1 MSSYKHWVRRAQTGD
16 DEARNDAFDHL
27 VRDFEGMVYSVA
39 YSRLSDSQLAED
51 AAQEAF
57 LTAYKRIAQLKDVSA
72 FPAWL
77 KRIALTHTDRLMRRQ
92 GPPAES
98 VEQQDHLASTEPTPE
113 AQLETS
119 ESRQRV
125 RLAVAALP
133 ETARDVTRDYY
144 LHGESQRE
152 ISERLD
158 IPLATVKKRLQ
169 YAREHLR
176 QMFSGF
182 SETLDRTIYGDPQP
196 PKQLQPVY
204 IHRRHIPRHLPDGSA
219 PTPPQSEDGASKRI
233 RL

>member
-1 MSSYKHWVRRAQTGD
+1 MSTYKHWVRRAQTGD
-16 DEARNDAFDHL
+16 NAARNDAFDHL
-27 VRDFEGMVYSVA
+27 VRDFEGMVYGVA

-57 LTAYKRIAQLKDVSA
+57 LTAYKRIAQLNDVGA

-92 GPPAES
+92 DPQTES
-98 VEQQDHLASTEPTPE
+98 VEQQDHLASAEPTPE
-113 AQLETS
+113 AQFEDM

-133 ETARDVTRDYY
+133 ESARDVTRDYY
-144 LHGESQRE
+144 LRGESQRE
-152 ISERLD
+152 ISERLN

-169 YAREHLR
+169 YARAQLR
-176 QMFSGF
+176 NMFSGF
-182 SETLDRTIYGDPQP
+182 SETFDRTIYGAPQP

-204 IHRRHIPRHLPDGSA
+204 IHRRNRRAVD
-219 PTPPQSEDGASKRI
+219 TDDR
-233 RL
+233 

>member
-1 MSSYKHWVRRAQTGD
+1 MSTYKDWVRRAQSGD
-16 DEARNDAFDHL
+16 NAARNDAFEHL
-27 VRDFEGMVYSVA
+27 VRDFRGMVYGIA
-39 YSRLSDSQLAED
+39 YSRLSDAQLAED

-113 AQLETS
+113 AQLETN

-133 ETARDVTRDYY
+133 ETARDVTHDYY
-144 LHGESQRE
+144 LLGESQRE

-169 YAREHLR
+169 YARAHLR
-176 QMFSGF
+176 NLLTGF
-182 SETLDRTIYGDPQP
+182 SETLDRTIYGEP
-196 PKQLQPVY
+196 PPSKEFQPVY
-204 IHRRHIPRHLPDGSA
+204 IYRRRRPGSK
-219 PTPPQSEDGASKRI
+219 E
-233 RL
+233 

>member
-1 MSSYKHWVRRAQTGD
+1 MSTYKDWVRRAQTGD
-16 DEARNDAFDHL
+16 DAARNDAFDHL

-57 LTAYKRIAQLKDVSA
+57 LTAYKRIAQLNDVSA

-92 GPPAES
+92 DPPTES
-98 VEQQDHLASTEPTPE
+98 VDQQDRLASTDPTPE
-113 AQLETS
+113 ARLEAM
-119 ESRQRV
+119 ELRQRV

-144 LHGESQRE
+144 LRGESQRE
-152 ISERLD
+152 ISERLN

-169 YAREHLR
+169 YAREQLR
-176 QMFSGF
+176 NLLNGF
-182 SETLDRTIYGDPQP
+182 SETLDRTIYGEPQR
-196 PKQLQPVY
+196 PKQFQPVY
-204 IHRRHIPRHLPDGSA
+204 IHRRNRRDID
-219 PTPPQSEDGASKRI
+219 TEDR
-233 RL
+233 